1 MKIQIGGD
9 FFDVIFPAT
18 MTDTHEGGLNTLNVE
33 IRHLKRKEP
42 FQPFTIA
49 KFNGESWVI
58 DSDSVTYEPMIR
70 RYNHS
75 ISLCEEVKL
84 LEKYICGAKTFSI
97 PKNQYLGAF
106 TVYPQQTV
114 ETWTE
119 DTETSEIH
127 GYNKSENGVTD
138 NGEILYP
145 FMSPYILPVIGVPAL
160 SIPATV
166 FKNDQIAS
174 EIRGAFYIINDG
186 GEPVEITEDVFLTN
200 ISPNDVVKVSY
211 FSQTS
216 EKITQSSYYKYTK
229 TTYTYTISVQ
239 EKAIERKQLTICEV
253 ANILLH
259 TYEAFIISENATFV
273 IAGFDGKTSQ
283 ITPLALNIP
292 ADDIPCPEI
301 SFANGSTLKE
311 NLDQLAILLHAKV
324 RMRDGRIFFERLT
337 KNEQAEL
344 NGIEIDGSDSFTS
357 EKFGGEV
364 QTFAQNVVNYNESEG
379 TVSDV
384 IPRTLRAEE
393 GKVRI
398 NDENGL
404 IATDFPIEKIVSC
417 VFVQNDG
424 NEIDISEKVI
434 EETQYNTLSSYGGAA
449 CKANFIYYSQGKNDI
464 KGLFFKDADL
474 KPSGDTFKNYAIEN
488 VIGQSISTDGIKDMA
503 FKVSYIPI
511 VNLRICTPRQD
522 WRGGNTSY
530 IMNQSENRVDSNSMG
545 RKMQSTAAQITSNSP
560 KKTYVMKK
568 GDNLPVVGKQFDKD
582 NYISAM
588 SVQFFPTYTKCTINV
603 TENYNKYSDFVQI
616 PQAIRQYEIDVNS
629 VQDRHILY
637 RDYCNISYEKPMS
650 NSDCALNSEA
660 RGTFIVSPFA
670 VSRKRNVDYR
680 VRLAR
685 AVTANSFDKSH
696 GVTNLTSNFTT
707 ISSCIFPC
715 ISLGFGNSILFL
727 FKYSD
732 NFSAGRKAIT
742 REGLKFN
749 EQSYAPYG
757 DNFGAADLLQFKF
770 YNGGT
775 TANIIES
782 GRAFPDDSVYN
793 TLNDYEIAMSGGYGE
808 ESKYIHLCKDSR
820 ETINVEY
827 QLVFGSDSGIFVGA
841 DYCENNP
848 LVRTVVYEDDPEIR
862 FYNHYID
869 PVKGTTEES
878 DLTVPNK
885 KTFMVVS
892 EDNGIYSIAPYENV
906 PDHKAW
912 AIVSNDGKFFMG
924 SNKPYEK
931 NLNGTGK
938 QIYFTFQHRR

>member
-1 MKIQIGGD
+1 MKIQIGVD
-9 FFDVIFPAT
+9 FFDVVMPAT

-33 IRHLKRKEP
+33 IRHLKRKDP

-97 PKNQYLGAF
+97 PKNQDLGAF
-106 TVYPQQTV
+106 TVYPEQTV
-114 ETWTE
+114 ETWSAESE
-119 DTETSEIH
+119 DSQKF
-127 GYNKSENGVTD
+127 GYKKIENGVTD
-138 NGEILYP
+138 NGEISYP
-145 FMSPYILPVIGVPAL
+145 FLSPYILPVIGVPAL
-160 SIPATV
+160 FIPATV
-166 FKNDQIAS
+166 FKDDQPAS
-174 EIRGAFYIINDG
+174 EIRGSFYTINN
-186 GEPVEITEDVFLTN
+186 GEPIEITGDFYLPN
-200 ISPNDVVKVSY
+200 ISPNDVIKISY
-211 FSQTS
+211 FSQIS
-216 EKITQSSYYKYTK
+216 EKITQTSYYKYTK

-239 EKAIERKQLTICEV
+239 EQAMERKQLTVCEV
-253 ANILLH
+253 ANVLLH
-259 TYEAFIISENATFV
+259 TYEAFTLSKDPPFK
-273 IAGFDGKTSQ
+273 IAGFDDKESQ

-292 ADDIPCPEI
+292 SDDIPCPEI
-301 SFANGSTLKE
+301 SFSNGSTLKE

-337 KNEQAEL
+337 KNEQATL

-379 TVSDV
+379 TVADV

-424 NEIDISEKVI
+424 TEIDISEKVI
-434 EETQYNTLSSYGGAA
+434 EETQYNTLSSYGGTA

-464 KGLFFKDADL
+464 KGLFFKDQDL
-474 KPSGDTFKNYAIEN
+474 KPTGDAFKDYAIEN
-488 VIGQSISTDGIKDMA
+488 VIGQNISISGIKDMA

-530 IMNQSENRVDSNSMG
+530 IMNQSENRVDSNSLG

-568 GDNLPVVGKQFDKD
+568 GDPLPVVGMQFDKD

-588 SVQFFPTYTKCTINV
+588 TVQFFPTYTKCTINV

-616 PQAIRQYEIDVNS
+616 PQAIRQYEIDVNN
-629 VQDRHILY
+629 VQERHILY
-637 RDYCNISYEKPMS
+637 RDYCNISYEKPS
-650 NSDCALNSEA
+650 PISDCALNSEA
-660 RGTFIVSPFA
+660 RRTFIIGQFA
-670 VSRKRNVDYR
+670 VSFKHKKDNR
-680 VRLAR
+680 VKFAR
-685 AVTANSFDKSH
+685 AVTANSFEKEH
-696 GVTNLTSNFTT
+696 GVTSPISKSTT
-707 ISSCIFPC
+707 ISACVFPC
-715 ISLGFGNSILFL
+715 ISLGFGNSILFY

-732 NFSAGRKAIT
+732 NFSAGRKAIS
-742 REGLKFN
+742 RQGMAFN
-749 EQSYAPYG
+749 EQTYAPYG

-775 TANIIES
+775 TANVIES
-782 GRAFPDDSVYN
+782 GRALPDDSVYN
-793 TLNDYEIAMSGGYGE
+793 VINDNEIAMSGGYGE

-827 QLVFGSDSGIFVGA
+827 QLVFGSDCGIFIGA

-878 DLTVPNK
+878 DLTVSNK
-885 KTFMVVS
+885 KAFVS
-892 EDNGIYSIAPYENV
+892 LTEDNGVYGIAPDGNI

-931 NLNGTGK
+931 NTDGTGK
-938 QIYFTFQHRR
+938 KIYFKFEHRR